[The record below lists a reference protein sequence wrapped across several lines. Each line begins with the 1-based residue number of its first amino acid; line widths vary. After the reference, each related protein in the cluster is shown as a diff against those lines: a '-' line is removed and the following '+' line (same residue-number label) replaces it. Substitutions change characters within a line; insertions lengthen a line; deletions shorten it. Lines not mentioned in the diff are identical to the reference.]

1 MLFVLIQYMDLDLA
15 GKSALVMAG
24 SKGLGRAVATQLVSE
39 GATVIVTSS
48 SRDNLEEAVRSI
60 RSDTD
65 CDPDRIDYRVCDL
78 SQPDSIET
86 GITGAIDDLGGLD
99 ILITNHGGPQTKPFS
114 ETTLDDFDKT
124 YQGVLRSTIQ
134 ACQIALPHLQDG
146 GGSITN
152 LVAASALE
160 PNVSGSVANVIR
172 PGIYGLSKTLA
183 NEYGPEGVRVNCVSP
198 RGIFTDRIEY
208 KIDVLAD
215 EEGISVEEAE
225 QRREDAVPLSRL
237 GSPEEFARA
246 VTFIAS
252 PTAGFTTGA
261 ILHVDG
267 GWSQG
272 AF

>member
-1 MLFVLIQYMDLDLA
+1 MDLDLT
-15 GKSALVMAG
+15 GKSALVLAG

-39 GATVIVTSS
+39 GADVIITSS
-48 SRDNLEEAVRSI
+48 SQANLEDAVRSI
-60 RSDTD
+60 QTEVN
-65 CDPDRIDYRVCDL
+65 CDADRIGYRVCDL
-78 SQPDSIET
+78 SKSESIEM
-86 GITGAIDDLGGLD
+86 GIEDAIDELGGLD
-99 ILITNHGGPQTKPFS
+99 ILITNHGGPLTKTFS
-114 ETTLDDFDKT
+114 ETTLDDFDNT
-124 YQGVLRSTIQ
+124 YNEVLRSTIQ
-134 ACQIALPHLQDG
+134 VCQLALPYLQDS

-152 LVAASALE
+152 LVAASTLE
-160 PNVSGSVANVIR
+160 PNVSGSIANVIR

-183 NEYGPEGVRVNCVSP
+183 NEYGSEGVRVNCVSP

-215 EEGISVEEAE
+215 KEDITIKEAKERREAE
-225 QRREDAVPLSRL
+225 VPLTRL
-237 GSPEEFARA
+237 GSPEEFAQA

-252 PTAGFTTGA
+252 PAAGFVTGS

>member
-1 MLFVLIQYMDLDLA
+1 MDLDLT
-15 GKSALVMAG
+15 GKSAVVLAG

-39 GATVIVTSS
+39 GANVIITSS
-48 SRDNLEEAVRSI
+48 SRTNLEDAVSSI
-60 RSDTD
+60 QSNAN
-65 CDPDRIDYRVCDL
+65 CDADRIDYRVCDL
-78 SQPDSIET
+78 SQSDSIET
-86 GITGAIDDLGGLD
+86 GIRDAIDDLGGLD
-99 ILITNHGGPQTKPFS
+99 ILITNHGGPLTKTFS
-114 ETTLDDFDKT
+114 ETTLEDFDKT
-124 YQGVLRSTIQ
+124 YNEVLRSTIQ
-134 ACQIALPHLQDG
+134 VCQLALPHLQDG

-160 PNVSGSVANVIR
+160 PNVSGSVANAIR

-183 NEYGPEGVRVNCVSP
+183 NEYGSDGVRVNCVSP

-208 KIDVLAD
+208 KINALSDK
-215 EEGISVEEAE
+215 EGISIEEAKE
-225 QRREDAVPLSRL
+225 RREAEVPLTRL

-246 VTFIAS
+246 VTFLAS
-252 PTAGFTTGA
+252 PAAGFVTGS